1 MSLAEI
7 VREID
12 SYLLRLE
19 QARNLLTQSVVPER
33 SRQRRPLT
41 PAKAVSSERVAHDA
55 VITARTRRNK
65 TRKVKLRA
73 WKAPAGSQS
82 LPSLTVGSSPAADE
96 GAADMARPASAP
108 PRRTAQMGAAREKGC
123 AAPPERRPIRLR
135 DTAPK
140 QQWAGPATALTGS
153 VPSGWIGIS
162 AEEAQRSREH
172 KNMMRAKPTH
182 VDAPATALAGRRA
195 FEAIFGSAEE
205 SSDGAV
211 ADAAP
216 DSSSARESYSCLVSA
231 SMTGTFAGRSSPEN
245 QCISGDEVL
254 PQRYVCPSVVASTRS
269 AASLGDALHWAEPPP
284 MAPPAK
290 RSIRTGRKRDAGS
303 ARIAE

>member
-7 VREID
+7 VRAID

-33 SRQRRPLT
+33 SKQRRPLT

-65 TRKVKLRA
+65 TRKAKLRA

-108 PRRTAQMGAAREKGC
+108 PGRTAQLRAAREKGR
-123 AAPPERRPIRLR
+123 AVPSERGPIRLR

-140 QQWAGPATALTGS
+140 QQWAEPATALTGS

-162 AEEAQRSREH
+162 AEDAKRSREH
-172 KNMMRAKPTH
+172 KNMVRTEPTH
-182 VDAPATALAGRRA
+182 V
-195 FEAIFGSAEE
+195 
-205 SSDGAV
+205 
-211 ADAAP
+211 
-216 DSSSARESYSCLVSA
+216 
-231 SMTGTFAGRSSPEN
+231 
-245 QCISGDEVL
+245 
-254 PQRYVCPSVVASTRS
+254 
-269 AASLGDALHWAEPPP
+269 
-284 MAPPAK
+284 
-290 RSIRTGRKRDAGS
+290 
-303 ARIAE
+303 